1 MTASYNK
8 HWRIYAV
15 CKIDSKTVEFLY
27 VHFWHF
33 KTTKHDLIITTR
45 VMWTPCLQAPKI
57 GSLLFG
63 MVSHLTKNRVFR
75 FMIKQSGGVEISGDD
90 GGSIKYWK
98 SNKNN
103 VLVNISAH
111 HEPVRDLS
119 FCRRNHIYNS
129 RYWNCDLNKPGRL
142 SLVT

>member
-1 MTASYNK
+1 MTLSYNK

-15 CKIDSKTVEFLY
+15 CKNRLKDGRIFICTFLAL
-27 VHFWHF
+27 
-33 KTTKHDLIITTR
+33 KTTKHDLITTTR

-111 HEPVRDLS
+111 QEPVRDLS
-119 FCRRNHIYNS
+119 FCRRNHNS